1 MQTLKDD
8 VRERIV
14 DSAKAEFLEKGIDK
28 ASMRDIAAG
37 SNMTVG
43 NLYRYF
49 RNKEELNSFIV
60 GETLSE
66 INRLVMEKSSNT
78 VSIND
83 RDMDINLTVSQYA
96 DVLDDLADELV
107 DIYKK
112 HKVEFNILMMHSK
125 LNDSITDWFA
135 DLIKHIIKS
144 NYGLDE
150 YDRQIGVLSHGYA
163 VSVFAGI
170 KDIFRHADVETDSLK
185 NMIKIFFRSYI
196 NNLSADFSL
205 ALGEK

>member
-8 VRERIV
+8 VRERII
-14 DSAKAEFLEKGIDK
+14 DSAKKEFLDKGIEGS
-28 ASMRDIAAG
+28 SMRDIAAG

-49 RNKEELNSFIV
+49 RNKEELNDFIV
-60 GETLSE
+60 GETLKE
-66 INRLVMEKSSNT
+66 IDRLVMEKSKNT
-78 VSIND
+78 VSINKK
-83 RDMDINLTVSQYA
+83 DMDINMTVSQYA
-96 DVLDDLADELV
+96 EVLDDLADELV

-112 HKVEFNILMMHSK
+112 HKAEFNILMMHSK

-135 DLIKHIIKS
+135 NLIEHIIKS
-144 NYGLDE
+144 NYGFKE
-150 YDRQIGVLSHGYA
+150 YDKQIRILSHGYA

-170 KDIFRHADVETDSLK
+170 KDIFRNAKVSTESLK

-196 NNLSADFSL
+196 NNLSSDFIA
-205 ALGEK
+205 ALGE

>member
-14 DSAKAEFLEKGIDK
+14 DSAKKEFLEKGIDK
-28 ASMRDIAAG
+28 SSMRDIAAG

-49 RNKEELNSFIV
+49 KNKEELNNFIV

-66 INRLVMEKSSNT
+66 INKLVMEKSENT
-78 VSIND
+78 VSINSG
-83 RDMDINLTVSQYA
+83 DMDINMTVAQYIE
-96 DVLDDLADELV
+96 VLDDLADKLV
-107 DIYKK
+107 DIYKS
-112 HKVEFNILMMHSK
+112 HKIEFNILMMHSK

-135 DLIKHIIKS
+135 SLIEHIIKS
-144 NYGLDE
+144 HYKLNE
-150 YDRQIGVLSHGYA
+150 YDKQIKILSHGYA

-170 KDIFRHADVETDSLK
+170 RDIFKNANVKTGSLK
-185 NMIKIFFRSYI
+185 NMIKVFFRSYI
-196 NNLSADFSL
+196 NNLSTDFVAS
-205 ALGEK
+205 LGE

>member
-14 DSAKAEFLEKGIDK
+14 DSAKAEFHEKGIDK